1 MFNGESHL
9 ASKLLRCKRTRHLL
23 ENDFNLE
30 TTKFKHMK
38 TRAFLLIHCILLSML
53 FFTCAKEKKVVSKTT
68 IFEVLEAKNSGITF
82 SNNLIENDSLNYFT
96 YSYLYMGGGV
106 AIGDVNND
114 GLKDIYFTGNQVK
127 NKLYIN
133 KGNLKFEDVT
143 EQAGVSGDERWYTGV
158 TMADVNADGY
168 LDIYCSVAGK
178 FQPKTNQLFINNQD
192 GTFTEK
198 AAEYGLADIGQ
209 SVQATFFDY
218 DKDGD
223 LDVYVANYPIT
234 KFNASVYVYEQRM
247 ANVTNI
253 ETDHLYKNEEGT
265 FVDVTEEA
273 GVKSFG
279 LTLSATVGDL
289 NNDSWPDL
297 YISNDFASPDYL
309 YMNNGDGTFREVVK
323 QTTSHTAFYGMGV
336 DIADFNNDG
345 NLDIY
350 QVDMDAKT
358 NKRKKAN
365 MAGMNPDLFWGVV
378 DAGFHY
384 QYMQNCLQLNTG
396 VFNNDNPFFSNVSR
410 ITGVSSTDWS
420 WGPLFADFD
429 NDGLK
434 DLFISNGTRREVNNR
449 DFFNA
454 IDDAFSIDSD
464 KTLEM
469 SLKIP
474 SERIDN
480 FMYQNLGNLK
490 FKQANKD
497 WGIEFKGFSNGVAY
511 ADLDNDGDLEV
522 ITNNIDDKA
531 SVFENTSSEIN
542 NFITINFEGT
552 AKNKLGLGNRV
563 YLTINDTTQMQE
575 LTLSRGFQSSIAPEL
590 HFGLGNAQTIDEL
603 KVLWADGKTQT
614 LHNISANTLVTLKYD
629 DAKNPEITT
638 TKTKTLFNS
647 NIDHIFPKHQ
657 HSENRFD
664 DFKYQVLLPHKMSSF
679 GPALAVGD
687 LNNDGLDDYYV
698 GGSFNRLGAVFFQT
712 DNGFDKQN
720 NDFLKDDKL
729 SEDLGALIF
738 DADADGDNDIYVV
751 SGGYEFSSKSD
762 KLQDRLYVNDG
773 KGNFEKATSAL
784 PSFISSGS
792 KAYNLDFNKDGKQ
805 DLLVLGRQMPGNYPS
820 PVSSY
825 ILENRS
831 EEGTLKFEDVTPN
844 IASDL
849 TNLGMATAA
858 LITDFNN
865 DGWEDFLIVGEWM
878 PIKAFKNEKGKFVD
892 VSEVMGLTNDTTG
905 WWWSVNQGDFDG
917 DGDMDYIIGNNGRN
931 YKYKATENETFDIYV
946 NDFDKD
952 SKKDIVLSYYNEGVQ
967 YPVRGRECSSQ
978 QIPQIK
984 NKFKN
989 YESFSN
995 ATLVDIYEEQS
1006 LENALHYQ
1014 VKSFASVY
1022 LENNNGQFIIHELPA
1037 MAQVS
1042 SINQIL
1048 VNDYDNDGALDA
1060 LIAGNL
1066 YASEVETPRN
1076 DGGFG
1081 LYLKGNGKG
1090 EFKTIM
1096 ASESG
1101 FFTPGDVKQ
1110 MNAIKFKG
1118 QDYIIAA
1125 KNNDFLQFIKKN

>member
-1 MFNGESHL
+1 MKNSIGMLVRVILRNEKLHFDSTQYKYRELIQKSKSLLVCTLVLILFFNCEKKKVKL
-9 ASKLLRCKRTRHLL
+9 ASKK
-23 ENDFNLE
+23 
-30 TTKFKHMK
+30 
-38 TRAFLLIHCILLSML
+38 
-53 FFTCAKEKKVVSKTT
+53 
-68 IFEVLEAKNSGITF
+68 IFEPVKASSSNIEF

-106 AIGDVNND
+106 AVGDVNND
-114 GLKDIYFTGNQVK
+114 GLKDIYFTGNQVE

-133 KGNLKFEDVT
+133 KGNLQFEDVT
-143 EQAGVSGDERWYTGV
+143 KTAGVSGDNRWYTGV

-178 FQPKTNQLFINNQD
+178 FHPKQNQLFINNQD
-192 GTFTEK
+192 GTFSEK
-198 AAEYGLADIGQ
+198 AQEYGLADIGQ
-209 SVQATFFDY
+209 SVQTTFFDY

-234 KFNASVYVYEQRM
+234 KFNASVYVYKQRM
-247 ANVTNI
+247 VNVTNV
-253 ETDHLYKNEEGT
+253 ETDHLYKNNNGK
-265 FVDVTEEA
+265 FIDVTEEA
-273 GVKSFG
+273 GVKNFG

-323 QTTSHTAFYGMGV
+323 ETMSHTAFYGMGV

-396 VFNNDNPFFSNVSR
+396 VFNDENPFFSNVSR

-480 FMYQNLGNLK
+480 FMYQNLGDLK

-497 WGIEFKGFSNGVAY
+497 WGIEFKGFSNGVTY
-511 ADLDNDGDLEV
+511 ADLDNDGDLEI

-531 SVFENTSSEIN
+531 SVFKNTSSETN
-542 NFITINFEGT
+542 NYITINFEGT
-552 AKNKLGLGNRV
+552 PKNKFGLGNRV
-563 YLTINDTTQMQE
+563 YLTTGDKTQMQE
-575 LTLSRGFQSSIAPEL
+575 LTLSRGFQSSVAPEL
-590 HFGLGNAQTIDEL
+590 HFGLGNYKNIDEL
-603 KVLWADGKTQT
+603 KVVWNDGKIQV
-614 LHNISANTLVTLKYD
+614 LNNVPINKLQTLKYE
-629 DAKNPEITT
+629 DAINKKGDSNVNEQ
-638 TKTKTLFNS
+638 LFNS
-647 NIDHIFPKHQ
+647 NVSGVFPKYKHN
-657 HSENRFD
+657 ENTFD

-679 GPALAVGD
+679 GPAFAVGD
-687 LNNDGLDDYYV
+687 LNNDGLDDYFV
-698 GGSFNRLGAVFFQT
+698 GGAFNRLGALFFQT
-712 DNGFDKQN
+712 ENGFEEQN
-720 NDFLKDDKL
+720 NEFLKADNL
-729 SEDLGALIF
+729 SEDVGALVF
-738 DADADGDNDIYVV
+738 DADADGDNDLYVV
-751 SGGYEFSSKSD
+751 SGGYEFSAKSS
-762 KLQDRLYVNDG
+762 KLQDRLYLNDG
-773 KGNFEKATSAL
+773 SGSFKKSEAL
-784 PSFISSGS
+784 PEMITSGS

-805 DLLVLGRQMPGNYPS
+805 DVLVLGRQIPGNYPS
-820 PVSSY
+820 PVNSY
-825 ILENRS
+825 LLENKS
-831 EEGTLKFEDVTPN
+831 EKGVAKFEDVTQN
-844 IASDL
+844 YANNL
-849 TNLGMATAA
+849 RNLGMATSAV
-858 LITDFNN
+858 ITDFNN
-865 DGWEDFLIVGEWM
+865 DGWQDFIIVGEWM
-878 PIKAFKNEKGKFVD
+878 PIKIFENKKGKFVEI
-892 VSEVMGLTNDTTG
+892 SEVIGLTNDTRG
-905 WWWSVNQGDFDG
+905 WWWSINQGDFDG
-917 DGDMDYIIGNNGRN
+917 DGDTDYIVGNNGLN
-931 YKYKATENETFDIYV
+931 YKYKATDNETFDIYV
-946 NDFDKD
+946 NDFDSD
-952 SKKDIVLSYYNEGVQ
+952 SKKDIVLSYYNEGIQ

-995 ATLVDIYEEQS
+995 ATLVDVYEETS
-1006 LENALHYQ
+1006 LESALHYQ

-1022 LENNNGQFIIHELPA
+1022 LENNNGTFVIHELPKE
-1037 MAQVS
+1037 AQIS
-1042 SINQIL
+1042 SINEIL
-1048 VNDYDNDGALDA
+1048 VKDYDNDGALDV
-1060 LIAGNL
+1060 LMAGNL
-1066 YASEVETPRN
+1066 FASEVETPRN
-1076 DGGFG
+1076 DGGYGVF
-1081 LYLKGNGKG
+1081 LKGNGKG
-1090 EFKTIM
+1090 KFKAVT
-1096 ASESG
+1096 SSKSG
-1101 FFTPGDVKQ
+1101 FFVPGDVKQ
-1110 MNAIKFKG
+1110 MSALKTKHQEF
-1118 QDYIIAA
+1118 IIAA
-1125 KNNDFLQFIKKN
+1125 KNNDSLQFIKLNNIKK